1 MVRFELGALEISDL
15 AQQALDDHGV
25 RPEVLFDRHRK
36 GDWADAPEWCHK
48 DNERAVRFDR
58 ASHAIRS
65 HYVLDDGT
73 EVLVITSPDRS
84 RTRLQLASE
93 YGTKQVSLRDGYAVW
108 SSWYD
113 GWNPLVEVEESVV
126 RPLLEGLLPVERA
139 IDVATGTGR
148 HALFLAERGAEV
160 LGLDDSPEMLRV
172 ARANARERGLV
183 GVRFQQATLGTGRLP
198 APPESFD
205 LAVCALALCHVP
217 DLEDA
222 VGECAR
228 LVRPGGHLVLSDFH
242 PSAIDFGWHVGV
254 PTPDAYLQ
262 LPNAHHT
269 RDGYLDAVEAA
280 GCRLLDIH
288 DLGTDGAPYG
298 EVTQEVIAE
307 RGWPPLCLVVAA
319 RKG

>member
-1 MVRFELGALEISDL
+1 MRFELGALEISDL
-15 AQQALDDHGV
+15 ALQALDDLGV
-25 RPEVLFDRHRK
+25 RPEVLFDRHRN
-36 GDWADAPEWCHK
+36 GDWADAPEWCHE

-65 HYVLDDGT
+65 HYVLDDT

-93 YGTKQVSLRDGYAVW
+93 YGTKQVGLRDGYAVW

-126 RPLLEGLLPVERA
+126 RPLLEGLLPVEGA
-139 IDVATGTGR
+139 VDVATGTGR
-148 HALFLAERGAEV
+148 HALFLAEHGAEV

-172 ARANARERGLV
+172 ARANARERGLA

-198 APPESFD
+198 AVTEPFD
-205 LAVCALALCHVP
+205 LAVCALALSHVP

-228 LVRPGGHLVLSDFH
+228 LVRPGGHLVLTDFH
-242 PSAIDFGWHVGV
+242 PAAIDFGWHAGV

-280 GCRLLDIH
+280 GCRLLDVH

-298 EVTQEVIAE
+298 EVTQEVVAE
-307 RGWPPLCLVVAA
+307 RGCPPLCLVVAA
-319 RKG
+319 QKGTQ